1 MGRKETVMNYKE
13 FGSFAAALKTY
24 YPKDNLLPNE
34 QAIELW
40 YAALRD
46 LPYEVASNAL
56 MILVQSSK
64 FPPSI
69 AEIREAAA
77 KLIHGETKD
86 WSKAWEEACR
96 AMSRFGRDRKS
107 LAYETLDELTR
118 EVVDRLGYRNLCMS
132 ENVASDRANFRTIYT
147 ELAERRTETSKLS
160 PQIQALIGGGHAL
173 LGE

>member
-86 WSKAWEEACR
+86 WSKAWEEAR
-96 AMSRFGRDRKS
+96 KAMSRYGRDRKS

-118 EVVDRLGYRNLCMS
+118 DVIDRLGYRNLCIS
-132 ENVASDRANFRTIYT
+132 ENTASDRANFRDIYN
-147 ELAERRTETSKLS
+147 ELAQRRTESCKLS
-160 PQIQALIGGGHAL
+160 PQIQNMIGGGQKL
-173 LGE
+173 LD

>member
-1 MGRKETVMNYKE
+1 MNYKE
-13 FGSFAAALKTY
+13 FGRFAAALKTY

-40 YAALRD
+40 YKALGD

-160 PQIQALIGGGHAL
+160 PQIQNMLGNGQKL
-173 LGE
+173 LKEI